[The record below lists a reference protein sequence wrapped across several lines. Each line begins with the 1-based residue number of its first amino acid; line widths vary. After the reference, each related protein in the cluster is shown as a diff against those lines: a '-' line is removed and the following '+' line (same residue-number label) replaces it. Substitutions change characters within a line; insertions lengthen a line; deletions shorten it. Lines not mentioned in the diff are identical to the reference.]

1 MSINFEIK
9 KETTVDGKD
18 YESLADVPPE
28 VRTAILKTLAHGAK
42 TTKRRASAGSLTID
56 GVRPGAFHN
65 TSLGGNGTS
74 DLARLSAFSLV
85 RSSGRAEIGG
95 PVGGDGLPLR
105 LTSVAAGRTSRS
117 SGTVPA
123 VTPVLL
129 PPGRLV
135 R

>member
-56 GVRPGAFHN
+56 
-65 TSLGGNGTS
+65 GTS